1 MEDDDLDISDI
12 SGASDGESDSG
23 SEDES
28 VSSQR
33 SNNDKFRPP
42 SSEELAELRE
52 AQLFQTNLFRMQV
65 NEMLSEVKV
74 DYSTVP
80 NTTQALHE
88 LKTAIDTLVE
98 KEVCMPENLTKATKL
113 KWVFSSF

>member
-1 MEDDDLDISDI
+1 MEDDDLDINDI
-12 SGASDGESDSG
+12 SGASDDDVDSV

-28 VSSQR
+28 VSSQHPK
-33 SNNDKFRPP
+33 NDKFRPP

-74 DYSTVP
+74 DYSKVS
-80 NTTQALHE
+80 NTTQALHD
-88 LKTAIDTLVE
+88 LKTAIDALVE
-98 KEVCMPENLTKATKL
+98 KEVSIGVTYRK
-113 KWVFSSF
+113 